1 MSYSSEELINY
12 LLLHSFDL
20 HTAILHYLCDNL
32 DTIDEAYVQYSYQNP
47 ENVKKASALL
57 LDFWK
62 WFQEAGY
69 VQLGEAFDAT
79 MPAIEV
85 FTKLRMQA
93 AMCGNKAVFDLQVYK
108 HVRPSSEGGNEDP
121 ILASLNQ
128 LLTLTKNEK

>member
-1 MSYSSEELINY
+1 
-12 LLLHSFDL
+12 
-20 HTAILHYLCDNL
+20 
-32 DTIDEAYVQYSYQNP
+32 VQYSYQN
-47 ENVKKASALL
+47 EVNVRRASKAL

-62 WFQEAGY
+62 WFQESGY
-69 VQLGEAFDAT
+69 VELGAVFDAS

-85 FTKLRMQA
+85 FTKLRMQS
-93 AMCGNKAVFDLQVYK
+93 AMCGNKSVFDLQVYK